1 MPVEKNSSLFPKLDE
16 RMIARLASFGQE
28 RRTKTGEILFD
39 VGQRNVGVFVI
50 LEGTV
55 EILSLSGSHPSVI
68 VAHEPGEFTGEVN
81 LLSGRP
87 SVVRGLTPQPSR
99 LIEIDRL
106 GLREVVQ
113 TDPELSE
120 IFLRTYMLRRAYLV
134 ANSTGDSVLI
144 GSNHSSDTLRIKEF
158 LARNGHPYAY
168 LDIDRDAGAQELLD
182 QFRIKPSDVPVLIGH
197 GDKLLRNPTNAE
209 AAAYLGLNPEVE
221 ADAIFDVVVVGAGP
235 SGLAAA
241 VYAASE
247 GLRVLVV
254 EGSAPG
260 GQAGCSSKI
269 ENYLGFPTGLSG
281 QDLADRALVQAQKF
295 GAEISVARPASALAC
310 MGQPLRLETSDGPI
324 QTRSVIV
331 ATGAEYRKLPLPELA
346 RFEGVGV
353 YYSATNVEAQLCEG
367 DEIVIVGG
375 GNSAGQAAIFLSG
388 HASHVHLLVRG
399 RGLSET
405 MSRYLIRRIED
416 SRSITLKPFT
426 EITALS
432 GNGHLEKVCWHN
444 SQNRE
449 SEEHPIRHVFLMTGA
464 VPSTAWLKGCVSL
477 DDKDFIKTG
486 PDLTPED
493 LVSKSWPLRRAPY
506 LLETSVPRVF
516 AVGDVRSG
524 SVKRVASAVGEGSIA
539 VQLLHRV
546 LAE

>member
-1 MPVEKNSSLFPKLDE
+1 MAVEKNSSLFPKLDE
-16 RMIARLASFGQE
+16 RMIARLAAFGRE
-28 RRTKTGEILFD
+28 RQTNANEILFD
-39 VGQRNVGVFVI
+39 VGQRNVGIFVI
-50 LEGTV
+50 LKGSV
-55 EILSLSGSHPSVI
+55 EILSLFGNHQSLI
-68 VAHEPGEFTGEVN
+68 VAHEQGEFTGEVN
-81 LLSGRP
+81 LLSGQP
-87 SVVRGLTPQPSR
+87 SVVRGITPQASR
-99 LIEIDRL
+99 LIQIDRL
-106 GLREVVQ
+106 RIREIVQ

-120 IFLRTYMLRRAYLV
+120 MFLRVYMLRRAYLV
-134 ANSTGDSVLI
+134 AHSAGDATLI
-144 GSNHSSDTLRIKEF
+144 GSNHSSDTLRLKEF
-158 LARNGHPYAY
+158 LARNGYPFAY
-168 LDIDRDAGAQELLD
+168 LDIDRDAGTQELLN
-182 QFRIKPSDVPVLIGH
+182 QFSVKPRDVPVLISSGN
-197 GDKLLRNPTNAE
+197 KMLKNPTNAE
-209 AAAYLGLNPEVE
+209 TAARLGLNAEIE

-254 EGSAPG
+254 ESGAPG

-281 QDLADRALVQAQKF
+281 QELADRALVQAQKF
-295 GAEISVARPASALAC
+295 GAQISVARPASALTC
-310 MGQPLRLETSDGPI
+310 IGHPLRIETAEGPI
-324 QTRSVIV
+324 QARSIII
-331 ATGAEYRKLPLPELA
+331 ATGAEYRRLPLPDLG

-353 YYSATNVEAQLCEG
+353 YYSATHVEAQLCGGE
-367 DEIVIVGG
+367 EIVVVGG
-375 GNSAGQAAIFLSG
+375 GNSAGQAAVFLSG

-399 RGLSET
+399 PGLSET
-405 MSRYLIRRIED
+405 MSRYLIRRIEE
-416 SRSITLKPFT
+416 SQSITLRPFT

-432 GNGHLEKVCWHN
+432 GNGHLEKLTWRN
-444 SQNRE
+444 SNIDKT
-449 SEEHPIRHVFLMTGA
+449 EEYPIRHVFLMTGA
-464 VPSTAWLKGCVSL
+464 VPSTAWLKRCVAL

-493 LVSKSWPLRRAPY
+493 LGSTNWPLRRAPY
-506 LLETSVPRVF
+506 LLETSLPHVF